1 MNSTKKI
8 YITVAGTG
16 YYYGTEF
23 LERGMLVNL
32 KKEPDNKYDHEA
44 IEVRLPGL
52 GTIGHVANSWKTVA
66 GDCMSAGRLYDK
78 ISEEAEAVVMYIL
91 PDKVIC
97 EVCMETEV
105 VL

>member
-1 MNSTKKI
+1 MNNIKEI

-23 LERGMLVNL
+23 LEKGMLVTL

-66 GDCMSAGRLYDK
+66 GDCMSAGRLYDR
-78 ISEEAEAVVMYIL
+78 IGGEAEAAVLYIL

-97 EVCMETEV
+97 EVCTETEV